1 VDTASDDA
9 RTTREAPAPARARW
23 RPPRDRADDAAAV
36 AKKTLTRAP
45 PRVSGATRRVE
56 AADDEGFSIV
66 VAEALVVVIAVAVAA
81 QQAAIARAFEPWQ
94 IRCGIAA
101 VRSRVG
107 RARAVSARWR
117 GGGR

>member
-9 RTTREAPAPARARW
+9 RTTREAPAPPRARW

-56 AADDEGFSIV
+56 AAEEGFSIVV
-66 VAEALVVVIAVAVAA
+66 VAEALVVIVAVAVAA
-81 QQAAIARAFEPWQ
+81 QAAIARAFEP
-94 IRCGIAA
+94 
-101 VRSRVG
+101 
-107 RARAVSARWR
+107 
-117 GGGR
+117 